1 MKLDVEGFVYG
12 PMPTQP
18 LGWFKKEVK
27 SAADFKGM
35 KYRTV
40 GLSVDV
46 FKEMGAAVVA
56 LPGAEIVPALDR
68 GLIDAAEFNNTSS
81 DRQLGFPDVSKNCM
95 LQSYHQPV
103 ECFEVLFNKKKYDA
117 LAPDLKNIIRY
128 AAQASSADM
137 SWKVMARNSQDYLD
151 MKEKQGVKFHRTP
164 KEVLQAQLA
173 AWDRVVAAK
182 SADNPFFAKVVDSQ
196 RKWAQRVVAW
206 YQDVTVRAIWLT
218 STSSARR
225 ADVPD
230 TPAPVEE
237 PNRPGPPRSG
247 EWMQRWIR
255 RIDLLSSGVGKA
267 FAWLILVL
275 TAVVTY
281 DVIARY
287 VFGAPT
293 DWAFDTSYILYG
305 TLFMMA
311 GAYTLAR
318 NGHVRGDFLYANM
331 KPRTQ
336 AALDLLLYVLF
347 FIPGIGALA
356 YSGVDF
362 TLMSWHLR
370 EHSSLTSGGPP
381 IYPFK
386 AIIPIAGA
394 LVLLQGFAEITRCV
408 VCLRTGEWPTRLK
421 DVAETDVIEEQL
433 AHSEHVDEEARKI
446 AIERAKN
453 IDEVARQRGMGGD
466 LQT

>member
-1 MKLDVEGFVYG
+1 
-12 PMPTQP
+12 
-18 LGWFKKEVK
+18 
-27 SAADFKGM
+27 
-35 KYRTV
+35 
-40 GLSVDV
+40 
-46 FKEMGAAVVA
+46 
-56 LPGAEIVPALDR
+56 
-68 GLIDAAEFNNTSS
+68 
-81 DRQLGFPDVSKNCM
+81 
-95 LQSYHQPV
+95 
-103 ECFEVLFNKKKYDA
+103 
-117 LAPDLKNIIRY
+117 
-128 AAQASSADM
+128 
-137 SWKVMARNSQDYLD
+137 
-151 MKEKQGVKFHRTP
+151 
-164 KEVLQAQLA
+164 
-173 AWDRVVAAK
+173 
-182 SADNPFFAKVVDSQ
+182 
-196 RKWAQRVVAW
+196 
-206 YQDVTVRAIWLT
+206 
-218 STSSARR
+218 
-225 ADVPD
+225 
-230 TPAPVEE
+230 
-237 PNRPGPPRSG
+237 
-247 EWMQRWIR
+247 MQRWIR

-386 AIIPIAGA
+386 AVIPIAGA
-394 LVLLQGFAEITRCV
+394 LVLLQGFAEMGRCI
-408 VCLRTGEWPTRLK
+408 VCLRIGDWPARLK
-421 DVAETDVIEEQL
+421 DAEEIDIVETQL
-433 AHSEHVDEEARKI
+433 AQSDLVSEEDKQRAREKMLRLEEDAKQRHVA
-446 AIERAKN
+446 
-453 IDEVARQRGMGGD
+453 GD
-466 LQT
+466 P